1 MAVIR
6 YPLSGGKE
14 FREESMYSCYADAA
28 RVCLEEE
35 KFFDATLVCCVGLDV
50 ILNSLPD
57 RLICFSSSK
66 LEDSQT
72 KILEGIEN
80 NEPPLTGGGIIGRL
94 ERARVLDSKLLR
106 ALNVLN
112 DCRNR
117 VIHPFQNGKLKDKVI
132 LPDSAT
138 LDDAENFARRFDHV
152 IDLAGG
158 RSPRSKKRALD
169 RYVDQRNRIRKKPS
183 YS

>member
-35 KFFDATLVCCVGLDV
+35 KFFEATLVCCVGLDV

-57 RLICFSSSK
+57 RLICFSCSNLEEPQIRK
-66 LEDSQT
+66 L
-72 KILEGIEN
+72 EN
-80 NEPPLTGGGIIGRL
+80 NERPLTGGGIIRRL

-112 DCRNR
+112 VCRNR

-138 LDDAENFARRFDHV
+138 LDDAENFARWFDHV